1 MAVAPETYA
10 EMEYAAMKVVNMLT
24 PQTKALREGAHS
36 AGFSKCAT
44 ANLPSIDNGVSQVRY
59 SSLRVTLG
67 VGLVLG
73 KGVGLPIVGE
83 HTSGWRGGRGNKVVE
98 RCHPPSECHL
108 IWSTAL
114 VLTLFE
120 TW

>member
-24 PQTKALREGAHS
+24 PQTNALREGAHS
-36 AGFSKCAT
+36 AGFSNCAT

-59 SSLRVTLG
+59 SSLIATFG

-73 KGVGLPIVGE
+73 KGVGLSIVGE
-83 HTSGWRGGRGNKVVE
+83 QTSGWGGGPGNKAVE
-98 RCHPPSECHL
+98 KVSP
-108 IWSTAL
+108 
-114 VLTLFE
+114 TL
-120 TW
+120 

>member
-36 AGFSKCAT
+36 AGFSNCAT
-44 ANLPSIDNGVSQVRY
+44 ANLPSTDNGVSQVRY

-73 KGVGLPIVGE
+73 KGVDLPIVGE
-83 HTSGWRGGRGNKVVE
+83 HTLGWGGGRRNKVVE
-98 RCHPPSECHL
+98 GGYPPSECHF
-108 IWSTAL
+108 T
-114 VLTLFE
+114 
-120 TW
+120 